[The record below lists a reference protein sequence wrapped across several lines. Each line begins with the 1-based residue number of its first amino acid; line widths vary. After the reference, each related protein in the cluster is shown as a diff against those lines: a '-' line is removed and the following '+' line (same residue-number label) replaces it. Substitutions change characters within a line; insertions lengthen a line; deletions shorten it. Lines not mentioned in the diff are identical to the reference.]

1 MATLTLRYDARNSF
15 AKKTI
20 DYILSLGLFEV
31 EDTVKKSKKSLSKE
45 EFIAKISK
53 ETNKKLTKRFLEV
66 NEIAQK

>member
-1 MATLTLRYDARNSF
+1 MATLTLSYDARNSF

-20 DYILSLGLFEV
+20 DYILSLGLFKV
-31 EDTVKKSKKSLSKE
+31 ENTVKKSKKSLSKE
-45 EFIAKISK
+45 EFITKISK